1 MPFRT
6 VALYRWADHVDDD
19 HVARLEVALAEMNPE
34 VPGVRSLTHG
44 ADTGAT
50 GGSFDYVVVIDVAT
64 ADDWRAVRD
73 HPAYILLLE
82 ELVTNHVVERAVA
95 QFRAD
100 DAAAMSPDEADVR
113 EISDEELMARARRAA
128 QASMDALMA
137 EPDDG
142 LI

>member
-1 MPFRT
+1 VPFRT

-19 HVARLEVALAEMNPE
+19 HVARLEAALAELTAE
-34 VPGVRSLTHG
+34 VPAVRSLTHG

-50 GGSFDYVVVIDVAT
+50 SGSFDHVVVIDVAT
-64 ADDWRAVRD
+64 AEDWRSVRD
-73 HPAYILLLE
+73 HPVYILLVE
-82 ELVTNHVVERAVA
+82 ELVTNHVVDQAVA

-100 DAAAMSPDEADVR
+100 DGAAMSPEEADVR
-113 EISDEELMARARRAA
+113 EISDDELMARARRAA

-142 LI
+142 GF